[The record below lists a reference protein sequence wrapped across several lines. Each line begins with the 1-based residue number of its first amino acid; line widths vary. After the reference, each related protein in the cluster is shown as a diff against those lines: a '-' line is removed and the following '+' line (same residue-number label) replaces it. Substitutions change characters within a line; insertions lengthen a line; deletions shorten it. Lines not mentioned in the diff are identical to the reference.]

1 MTVATHQH
9 SVLLDNVIQLI
20 EKKVDKGQV
29 DLVKNFSRILFNNI
43 SAEDLDNRNDSDLYG
58 ATLSLWN
65 KFLNFDA
72 SKQVIRVFN
81 PEVGKHGWQSTHT
94 IVEILVQDMPF
105 LVDSVRMALN
115 RVGVTAHL
123 LLHSPDR
130 KSVV

>member
-94 IVEILVQDMPF
+94 IVEILVQDMPC
-105 LVDSVRMALN
+105 
-115 RVGVTAHL
+115 L
-123 LLHSPDR
+123 LYTSDAADE
-130 KSVV
+130 